1 MGNFREEGFS
11 NFSQK
16 FPETIFKV
24 LHIKTLFKGLRPLF
38 DPTMGAYGG
47 LTEGRGGLN
56 EGGGGRYPPL
66 RGSGVYGGY

>member
-1 MGNFREEGFS
+1 MGNFREVGFS

-24 LHIKTLFKGLRPLF
+24 LHIKTSFTGLTPLF
-38 DPTMGAYGG
+38 NPTMGVYGG
-47 LTEGRGGLN
+47 HTEGRGGLN
-56 EGGGGRYPPL
+56 EGGVGGNHPL